1 MGSSVAKRTSKTGKK
16 SRKQT
21 EAEIEAAALEQ
32 LERIT
37 GGTNDQLQ
45 GYIVEQLI
53 NRHGVKLLTLFA
65 RQQETLD
72 KHQGKGQQKVTVE
85 DVNVEAGGWAV
96 VGPVHMDEAPHEEDN
111 VVNSSTKAKRKTRK
125 TRRGLTGT

>member
-16 SRKQT
+16 SQKQT

-37 GGTNDQLQ
+37 GGTNERLQ

-65 RQQETLD
+65 RQQETLA
-72 KHQGKGQQKVTVE
+72 
-85 DVNVEAGGWAV
+85 AGIW
-96 VGPVHMDEAPHEEDN
+96 
-111 VVNSSTKAKRKTRK
+111 
-125 TRRGLTGT
+125 LGTCSLVAGILNAASMTP